1 MSVQSQINQCA
12 QRLLTMWDNTAPY
25 TAQEAHL
32 LTTKS
37 KVVDKYTA
45 EQKNLGVLTEAQSFM
60 GREKSIGLRGLV

>member
-1 MSVQSQINQCA
+1 
-12 QRLLTMWDNTAPY
+12 MWDNTAPY

-32 LTTKS
+32 VTTKS

-45 EQKNLGVLTEAQSFM
+45 EQKHLGVLTEAQSSM